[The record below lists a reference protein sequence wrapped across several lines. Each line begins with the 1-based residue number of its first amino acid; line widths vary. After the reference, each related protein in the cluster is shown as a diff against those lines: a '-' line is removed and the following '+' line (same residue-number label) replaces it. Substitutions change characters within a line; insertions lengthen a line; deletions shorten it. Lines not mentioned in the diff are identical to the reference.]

1 LSAGA
6 LSGSLL
12 VSFFSIHFQSIPMEE
27 KAHDNRSDPP

>member
-1 LSAGA
+1 LSAGS

-12 VSFFSIHFQSIPMEE
+12 VSFFSIHFQSITMEE